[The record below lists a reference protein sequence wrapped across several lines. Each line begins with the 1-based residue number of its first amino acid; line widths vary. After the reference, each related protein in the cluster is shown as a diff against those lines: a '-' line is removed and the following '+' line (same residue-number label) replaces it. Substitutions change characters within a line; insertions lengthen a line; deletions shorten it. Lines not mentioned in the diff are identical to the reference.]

1 MERKLLHLPGTEK
14 SLVFCLPMALCASS
28 PVTRVSRSSLIKKR
42 ENEAPKEDAACTAFR
57 RQDKTYLYPP
67 QDTP

>member
-1 MERKLLHLPGTEK
+1 MERKPLELPRTQK
-14 SLVFCLPMALCASS
+14 SLVFSLPMAPCASS
-28 PVTRVSRSSLIKKR
+28 PVTRVSRSFLFKKR

-57 RQDKTYLYPP
+57 WQDKTYLYP